1 MKVGHPWLVWFSSC
15 LILLAILTFDVA
27 DGKRPR
33 FNCRGTGAFRRTKK
47 LMGYYPSYNFAIQSP
62 SQVDYSL
69 YTDVL
74 FFVAVPQ
81 LNHTFTYGKMPVSQ
95 AEQMAIEFCNLAKKN
110 GANPLLSYGGWTG
123 SLFLSNLTATPE
135 SRKRFAHTLVT
146 YAKKL
151 GFTGLD
157 LDWEYPNKA
166 GIGCNALSPSD
177 TVNFGLLVREIRR
190 LWPDGQLT
198 AALGITGLVG
208 SDGKPASKF
217 ETALLARYLD
227 FVNLM
232 AYDVYGAWAPT
243 TGPLAPIKAT
253 CAPADF
259 AQSVETGF
267 QVMLQQGFKP
277 GQIILGLPAYAKRL
291 QLVSSQLTP
300 KVVNGTT
307 TYMYQNHTKDTPP
320 GGIADDKPEVDVCG
334 VQQSWGGSWLTTEL
348 ISKGWLSKDQKTGL
362 NGYKRYFDECSGT
375 PALTNG
381 KFWIT
386 YEDVFTSVT
395 KTKWASQ
402 NKLAGVYFFDTTG
415 PPKSTVVATRH
426 AL

>member
-1 MKVGHPWLVWFSSC
+1 MKIGHSWLVWFSSC
-15 LILLAILTFDVA
+15 ILIWAIFAIAVA
-27 DGKRPR
+27 DGKKPR
-33 FNCRGTGAFRRTKK
+33 STCRSTGTFKRTKK

-62 SQVDYSL
+62 SQIDYSL

-81 LNHTFTYGKMPVSQ
+81 MNHTFTYGTVPIPQ
-95 AEQMAIEFCNLAKKN
+95 AERMALEFSNLAKKN
-110 GANPLLSYGGWTG
+110 GVNPLLSYGGWSG
-123 SLFLSNLTATPE
+123 SLFFSNLTSTPE
-135 SRKRFAHTLVT
+135 RRKKFANNLVT
-146 YAKKL
+146 YAKKF

-177 TVNFGLLVREIRR
+177 TVNFGLLVKEIRR

-198 AALGITGLVG
+198 AALGLTGLVG

-217 ETALLARYLD
+217 ETAFLAKYLD

-259 AQSVETGF
+259 AQSIETGL
-267 QVMLQQGFKP
+267 QVMLNQGFKP
-277 GQIILGLPAYAKRL
+277 AQIILGLPAYAKRL
-291 QLVSSQLTP
+291 QLVSSKLMP
-300 KVVNGTT
+300 KAVNGYT

-320 GGIADDKPEVDVCG
+320 GGIADDKPQVDVCG
-334 VQQSWGGSWLTTEL
+334 VAQTWGGSWLTVEL
-348 ISKGWLSKDQKTGL
+348 ISKGWLSQDQKTGL
-362 NGYKRYFDECSGT
+362 NGYKRYFDDCSGT
-375 PALTNG
+375 PFLTNG
-381 KFWIT
+381 NFWIT

-395 KTKWASQ
+395 KTKWASDK
-402 NKLAGVYFFDTTG
+402 KLAGVYFFDTTG
-415 PPKSTVVATRH
+415 PPKHTVVATRQ